1 MSETTLRLDRPLKMV
16 TICLGQMQTN
26 CYIVENTKT
35 NQAFVFDPG
44 DQGERIMNTLEE
56 DGMEL
61 AGVCLTHGHFD
72 HVMALPYLMEQKP
85 DLDIYLYE
93 DEAEVLADP
102 QLNLGAMMGMNLS
115 LKANHLVKDGEII
128 DVLGTKVKCIH
139 VPGHTKGG
147 VCYYFA
153 DYGWLISG
161 DTLFQM
167 SIGRTD
173 FPTGNLN
180 DLLTAIREKLFVLPP
195 WTKVLSGHTPPT
207 TIEEESRCNP
217 FLQQIMIGLIQ
228 NKTIYEYDIRSLIL
242 AFMLGE
248 KIELTD
254 HVDSIYDF
262 ILDVDYKDQE
272 IAMNL
277 YKKGELED
285 EIQLFGDYENK
296 KIFKNQM
303 KRGIYQLFSKALD
316 KQLPWGTLTGIRP
329 TKIAFDGYEKGE
341 SSEEIIHRFQKDYL
355 ASEEKARLCTE
366 TVKKEKELLK
376 AFPYKEGYSL
386 YIGIPFCPSTCLYC
400 SFTSYSIDQFENI
413 VQDYLEAL
421 LKELD
426 FVAKTYANKEHQ
438 TMYIGGGTPTSLKEE
453 DLEYLLCEVN
463 KRFPFSK
470 IQEITVEA
478 GRPDSLNLEKL
489 KILKKYG
496 VTRISINPQSMNDK
510 TLKLIGRN
518 HFSEDIKEKFN
529 LARQAGIDNI
539 NMDMICG
546 LPEEGM
552 EELSYTLAEIK
563 KLDPESLTV
572 HALAVKRSSRLNR
585 MKDTYH
591 FGASEEMVS
600 YAASCARDMDM
611 EPYYLYRQKNI
622 PGNLENVGFS
632 KKGKECLYN
641 ILIMEELHD
650 IIAVGAGTSSKIVH
664 QEDHQV
670 DRIEN
675 LKDIKQY
682 ITRIDEI
689 IHRKELKMI

>member
-1 MSETTLRLDRPLKMV
+1 
-16 TICLGQMQTN
+16 
-26 CYIVENTKT
+26 
-35 NQAFVFDPG
+35 
-44 DQGERIMNTLEE
+44 
-56 DGMEL
+56 
-61 AGVCLTHGHFD
+61 
-72 HVMALPYLMEQKP
+72 
-85 DLDIYLYE
+85 
-93 DEAEVLADP
+93 
-102 QLNLGAMMGMNLS
+102 
-115 LKANHLVKDGEII
+115 
-128 DVLGTKVKCIH
+128 
-139 VPGHTKGG
+139 
-147 VCYYFA
+147 
-153 DYGWLISG
+153 
-161 DTLFQM
+161 
-167 SIGRTD
+167 
-173 FPTGNLN
+173 
-180 DLLTAIREKLFVLPP
+180 
-195 WTKVLSGHTPPT
+195 
-207 TIEEESRCNP
+207 
-217 FLQQIMIGLIQ
+217 
-228 NKTIYEYDIRSLIL
+228 
-242 AFMLGE
+242 MLGE

-366 TVKKEKELLK
+366 TVQKEKELLK

-426 FVAKTYANKEHQ
+426 FVAKTYANKELQ

-518 HFSEDIKEKFN
+518 HFAQDIKEKFN

-539 NMDMICG
+539 N
-546 LPEEGM
+546 
-552 EELSYTLAEIK
+552 
-563 KLDPESLTV
+563 
-572 HALAVKRSSRLNR
+572 
-585 MKDTYH
+585 
-591 FGASEEMVS
+591 
-600 YAASCARDMDM
+600 MDM

>member
-1 MSETTLRLDRPLKMV
+1 
-16 TICLGQMQTN
+16 
-26 CYIVENTKT
+26 
-35 NQAFVFDPG
+35 
-44 DQGERIMNTLEE
+44 
-56 DGMEL
+56 
-61 AGVCLTHGHFD
+61 
-72 HVMALPYLMEQKP
+72 
-85 DLDIYLYE
+85 
-93 DEAEVLADP
+93 
-102 QLNLGAMMGMNLS
+102 
-115 LKANHLVKDGEII
+115 
-128 DVLGTKVKCIH
+128 
-139 VPGHTKGG
+139 
-147 VCYYFA
+147 
-153 DYGWLISG
+153 
-161 DTLFQM
+161 
-167 SIGRTD
+167 
-173 FPTGNLN
+173 
-180 DLLTAIREKLFVLPP
+180 
-195 WTKVLSGHTPPT
+195 
-207 TIEEESRCNP
+207 
-217 FLQQIMIGLIQ
+217 MIGLIQ
-228 NKTIYEYDIRSLIL
+228 KETIYEYDIRSLIL

-262 ILDVDYKDQE
+262 ILEVQYKDQE
-272 IAMNL
+272 IDMKL

-285 EIQLFGDYENK
+285 ENQLFGDYEDK
-296 KIFKNQM
+296 KLFKNQM
-303 KRGIYQLFSKALD
+303 KRGIYQLFSKALN

-329 TKIAFDGYEKGE
+329 TKIAFDGYKKGE
-341 SSEEIIHRFQKDYL
+341 SSEEIIHKFQKDYL
-355 ASEEKARLCTE
+355 ASKEKASLCTE
-366 TVKKEKELLK
+366 TVQKERKLLK
-376 AFPYKEGYSL
+376 TFPYKEGYSL
-386 YIGIPFCPSTCLYC
+386 YVGIPFCPSTCLYC
-400 SFTSYSIDQFENI
+400 SFTSYSIDQYENI
-413 VQDYLEAL
+413 VQDYLDAL
-421 LKELD
+421 FKELD
-426 FVAKTYANKEHQ
+426 FVKQAYAYKELQ
-438 TMYIGGGTPTSLKEE
+438 TMYIGGGTPTSLNEQ
-453 DLEYLLCEVN
+453 DLEYLLCEIN
-463 KRFPFSK
+463 KRFPLSK
-470 IQEITVEA
+470 IKEITVEA

-518 HFSEDIKEKFN
+518 HVSKDIKEKFRM
-529 LARQAGIDNI
+529 ARQAGIDNI

-552 EELSYTLAEIK
+552 EELSYTLEEIK

-591 FGASEEMVS
+591 FGATEEMVS
-600 YAASCARDMDM
+600 YAARCARDMQM

>member
-1 MSETTLRLDRPLKMV
+1 
-16 TICLGQMQTN
+16 
-26 CYIVENTKT
+26 
-35 NQAFVFDPG
+35 
-44 DQGERIMNTLEE
+44 
-56 DGMEL
+56 
-61 AGVCLTHGHFD
+61 
-72 HVMALPYLMEQKP
+72 
-85 DLDIYLYE
+85 
-93 DEAEVLADP
+93 
-102 QLNLGAMMGMNLS
+102 
-115 LKANHLVKDGEII
+115 
-128 DVLGTKVKCIH
+128 
-139 VPGHTKGG
+139 
-147 VCYYFA
+147 
-153 DYGWLISG
+153 
-161 DTLFQM
+161 
-167 SIGRTD
+167 
-173 FPTGNLN
+173 
-180 DLLTAIREKLFVLPP
+180 
-195 WTKVLSGHTPPT
+195 
-207 TIEEESRCNP
+207 
-217 FLQQIMIGLIQ
+217 MIGLIQ

-262 ILDVDYKDQE
+262 ILEVQYKELQ
-272 IAMNL
+272 INMNL
-277 YKKGELED
+277 YKKGQFLD
-285 EIQLFGDYENK
+285 EIELFGDYENK

-303 KRGIYQLFSKALD
+303 KRGIYQLFSKALE

-329 TKIAFDGYEKGE
+329 TKIAFDGYEKGQ
-341 SSEEIIHRFQKDYL
+341 SREEIIHRFQKDYL
-355 ASEEKARLCTE
+355 ASEEKASLCTE
-366 TVKKEKELLK
+366 TVQKEQELLK
-376 AFPYKEGYSL
+376 TFPYKEGYSL
-386 YIGIPFCPSTCLYC
+386 YVGIPFCPSTCLYC
-400 SFTSYSIDQFENI
+400 SFTSYSIDQYEDI
-413 VQDYLEAL
+413 VPNYLEAL

-426 FVAKTYANKEHQ
+426 FVQKTYAYKELP
-438 TMYIGGGTPTSLKEE
+438 TMYIGGGTPTSLNEK
-453 DLEYLLCEVN
+453 DLEYLLSEIN
-463 KRFPFSK
+463 QRFPFSK
-470 IQEITVEA
+470 IKEITVEA

-496 VTRISINPQSMNDK
+496 VTRISINPQSMNNK

-518 HFSEDIKEKFN
+518 HLSEDIKEKFA
-529 LARQAGIDNI
+529 LARQVGIDNI
-539 NMDMICG
+539 NMDVICG

-552 EELSYTLAEIK
+552 EELSYTLEEIK

-600 YAASCARDMDM
+600 YAASCAREMEM

-675 LKDIKQY
+675 LKDMKQY
-682 ITRIDEI
+682 ITRIDAI
-689 IHRKELKMI
+689 IHRKEVKMI

>member
-1 MSETTLRLDRPLKMV
+1 
-16 TICLGQMQTN
+16 
-26 CYIVENTKT
+26 
-35 NQAFVFDPG
+35 
-44 DQGERIMNTLEE
+44 
-56 DGMEL
+56 
-61 AGVCLTHGHFD
+61 
-72 HVMALPYLMEQKP
+72 
-85 DLDIYLYE
+85 
-93 DEAEVLADP
+93 
-102 QLNLGAMMGMNLS
+102 
-115 LKANHLVKDGEII
+115 
-128 DVLGTKVKCIH
+128 
-139 VPGHTKGG
+139 
-147 VCYYFA
+147 
-153 DYGWLISG
+153 
-161 DTLFQM
+161 
-167 SIGRTD
+167 
-173 FPTGNLN
+173 
-180 DLLTAIREKLFVLPP
+180 
-195 WTKVLSGHTPPT
+195 
-207 TIEEESRCNP
+207 
-217 FLQQIMIGLIQ
+217 
-228 NKTIYEYDIRSLIL
+228 
-242 AFMLGE
+242 MLGE

-272 IAMNL
+272 IRMNL
-277 YKKGELED
+277 YKKGKLED
-285 EIQLFGDYENK
+285 KIQLFGDYEDK
-296 KIFKNQM
+296 RVFKNQM
-303 KRGIYQLFSKALD
+303 KRGIYQLFSKALN
-316 KQLPWGTLTGIRP
+316 KELPWGTLTGIRP

-355 ASEEKARLCTE
+355 ASEEKASLCTE
-366 TVKKEKELLK
+366 TVQKEQELLK
-376 AFPYKEGYSL
+376 TFPYKEGYSL
-386 YIGIPFCPSTCLYC
+386 YVGIPFCPSTCLYC
-400 SFTSYSIDQFENI
+400 SFTSYSIDQYENI
-413 VQDYLEAL
+413 VEDYLKAL
-421 LKELD
+421 FMELD
-426 FVAKTYANKEHQ
+426 FVKETYSHKPLQ
-438 TMYIGGGTPTSLKEE
+438 TMYIGGGTPTSLNER
-453 DLEYLLCEVN
+453 DLEYLL
-463 KRFPFSK
+463 KGIDQRFPLLQ
-470 IQEITVEA
+470 IREITVEA

-496 VTRISINPQSMNDK
+496 VTRISINPQSMNDQ

-518 HFSEDIKEKFN
+518 HLSEDIKEKFH

-552 EELSYTLAEIK
+552 EELSYTLEEIK

-591 FGASEEMVS
+591 FGATEEMVS
-600 YAASCARDMDM
+600 YAARCARDMQM

-689 IHRKELKMI
+689 IHRKELKMIKTGV

>member
-1 MSETTLRLDRPLKMV
+1 
-16 TICLGQMQTN
+16 
-26 CYIVENTKT
+26 
-35 NQAFVFDPG
+35 
-44 DQGERIMNTLEE
+44 
-56 DGMEL
+56 
-61 AGVCLTHGHFD
+61 
-72 HVMALPYLMEQKP
+72 
-85 DLDIYLYE
+85 
-93 DEAEVLADP
+93 
-102 QLNLGAMMGMNLS
+102 
-115 LKANHLVKDGEII
+115 
-128 DVLGTKVKCIH
+128 
-139 VPGHTKGG
+139 
-147 VCYYFA
+147 
-153 DYGWLISG
+153 
-161 DTLFQM
+161 
-167 SIGRTD
+167 
-173 FPTGNLN
+173 
-180 DLLTAIREKLFVLPP
+180 
-195 WTKVLSGHTPPT
+195 
-207 TIEEESRCNP
+207 
-217 FLQQIMIGLIQ
+217 MIGLIQ

-262 ILDVDYKDQE
+262 ILDVDYKDQK
-272 IAMNL
+272 IVMNL

-296 KIFKNQM
+296 KIFKNRM
-303 KRGIYQLFSKALD
+303 KQGIYQLFSKALD

-366 TVKKEKELLK
+366 TVQKEKELLK

-426 FVAKTYANKEHQ
+426 FVAKTYAHKELQ

-453 DLEYLLCEVN
+453 DLEYLLYEVN

-478 GRPDSLNLEKL
+478 GRPDSLNFEKL

-518 HFSEDIKEKFN
+518 HFAQDIKEKFN

-552 EELSYTLAEIK
+552 EELSYTLDEIK
-563 KLDPESLTV
+563 KLNPESLTV

-600 YAASCARDMDM
+600 YAASCARDMNM

>member
-1 MSETTLRLDRPLKMV
+1 
-16 TICLGQMQTN
+16 
-26 CYIVENTKT
+26 
-35 NQAFVFDPG
+35 
-44 DQGERIMNTLEE
+44 
-56 DGMEL
+56 
-61 AGVCLTHGHFD
+61 
-72 HVMALPYLMEQKP
+72 
-85 DLDIYLYE
+85 
-93 DEAEVLADP
+93 
-102 QLNLGAMMGMNLS
+102 
-115 LKANHLVKDGEII
+115 
-128 DVLGTKVKCIH
+128 
-139 VPGHTKGG
+139 
-147 VCYYFA
+147 
-153 DYGWLISG
+153 
-161 DTLFQM
+161 
-167 SIGRTD
+167 
-173 FPTGNLN
+173 
-180 DLLTAIREKLFVLPP
+180 
-195 WTKVLSGHTPPT
+195 
-207 TIEEESRCNP
+207 
-217 FLQQIMIGLIQ
+217 MIGLIQ

-272 IAMNL
+272 IVMNL
-277 YKKGELED
+277 YKKDELED

-296 KIFKNQM
+296 KIFKNRM
-303 KRGIYQLFSKALD
+303 KQGIYQLFSKALD

-366 TVKKEKELLK
+366 TVQKEKELLK

-426 FVAKTYANKEHQ
+426 FVAKTYAHKELQ

-453 DLEYLLCEVN
+453 DLEYLLYEVN

-478 GRPDSLNLEKL
+478 GRPDSLNFEKL

-518 HFSEDIKEKFN
+518 HFAQDIKEKFN

-552 EELSYTLAEIK
+552 EELSYTLDEIK

-600 YAASCARDMDM
+600 YAASCARDMNM
-611 EPYYLYRQKNI
+611 NHIIYTGRKTFQGTLRMSVFQKK
-622 PGNLENVGFS
+622 EKNVS
-632 KKGKECLYN
+632 
-641 ILIMEELHD
+641 
-650 IIAVGAGTSSKIVH
+650 IIF
-664 QEDHQV
+664 
-670 DRIEN
+670 
-675 LKDIKQY
+675 
-682 ITRIDEI
+682 
-689 IHRKELKMI
+689 